1 MRSSSAAA
9 SATERTPIPI
19 SRRHCSSIRH
29 TAIVPLA
36 VGETVGAVLILSR
49 RSDRPFV
56 PHELEGL
63 QQVGPLAVLALR
75 NARLVDEV
83 RSAQRRGLDAL
94 TQMSR
99 HMASSVEPATYFEK
113 MSETVAGL
121 VSAEHAGF
129 WQLTGD
135 ELIPLH
141 QPGTP
146 VEHGDAVQ
154 AATRGTRRPGRQG
167 PGSTPALR

>member
-1 MRSSSAAA
+1 M
-9 SATERTPIPI
+9 
-19 SRRHCSSIRH
+19 
-29 TAIVPLA
+29 PLA
-36 VGETVGAVLILSR
+36 IGETVGAVLILSR

-56 PHELEGL
+56 PRELDGL

-75 NARLVDEV
+75 NARLVEQV

-99 HMASSVEPATYFEK
+99 HMASSVDPATYFEK

-129 WQLTGD
+129 WQLMGD
-135 ELIPLH
+135 ELVPLH
-141 QPGTP
+141 HPGSADEP
-146 VEHGDAVQ
+146 G
-154 AATRGTRRPGRQG
+154 RPGSAPRRSRPQG
-167 PGSTPALR
+167 RSGSRATPSLR